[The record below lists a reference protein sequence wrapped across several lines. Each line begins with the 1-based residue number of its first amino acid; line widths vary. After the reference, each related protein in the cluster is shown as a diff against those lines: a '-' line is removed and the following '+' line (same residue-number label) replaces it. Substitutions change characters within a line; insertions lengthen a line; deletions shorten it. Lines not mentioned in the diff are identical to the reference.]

1 MNAIMAWCA
10 GYESGVCTSPR
21 VDQESRTSAASP
33 EFAQERV
40 AKKSTIHR
48 AETSS
53 VKAVKIKD

>member
-40 AKKSTIHR
+40 AKSIIHR
-48 AETSS
+48 AKTSS